1 VHDFFGVALS
11 LLTAAPSGAP
21 NPGTPVGSSA
31 TDSHEIILAVL
42 ILVGTIVTA
51 AATVLV
57 ATIQRDRGPRS
68 TVPANDR
75 LTDRLVRDLTREK
88 DEAEKALGALK
99 TACWRRHLDP
109 DQMIQEVMA
118 TP

>member
-1 VHDFFGVALS
+1 VHDLLGAAFS
-11 LLTAAPSGAP
+11 LLTAVPSGAP
-21 NPGTPVGSSA
+21 DPGLPASGSGASDH
-31 TDSHEIILAVL
+31 TVIVAVL
-42 ILVGTIVTA
+42 ILVGTIVTVA
-51 AATVLV
+51 GTVLV

-75 LTDRLVRDLTREK
+75 LADRLVRDLTREK
-88 DEAEKALGALK
+88 EEAEKALEALK